1 VTASLPDGP
10 NHPTTADRPTDSPPP
25 ETRSRGAEPEKVGP
39 YLADA
44 LGDPRWRSC
53 TTTLIAGGKSNLTY
67 LVASEAGEVVLR
79 RPPLGHVLPTAHD
92 MRREARIL
100 AALGPTPV
108 PVPQVLAA
116 ESSPDLLGQPFY
128 VMSKVDGHIAR
139 ESLPPGYC
147 DSPQQRWAV
156 GEGLVD
162 VLVDLH
168 RVDYREV
175 GLEGFGKPEG
185 FLERQVRR
193 WVGQWQA
200 SKEADL
206 PALDAL
212 AADLAASVPAS
223 GATGIVHGD
232 YRLDNCMLDPTECGR
247 IAAVLDW
254 ELSTV
259 GDPLV
264 DVGLL
269 LVYWTQAD
277 DDTTSGSGL
286 PGVTSL
292 PGFPTRAEVLERY
305 AARSGRDVSA
315 LPWYT
320 AYGAFKL
327 AVILEGIAMRVRGGS
342 MLGDGFEGVA
352 DRVPVLV
359 EMGRS
364 ALADGVGG
372 AR

>member
-1 VTASLPDGP
+1 VTAAES
-10 NHPTTADRPTDSPPP
+10 
-25 ETRSRGAEPEKVGP
+25 SRGAEPGKVGP

-44 LGDPRWRSC
+44 LGDGRWAQC

-92 MRREARIL
+92 MRREARVMSAL
-100 AALGPTPV
+100 APTAV
-108 PVPQVLAA
+108 PVPRVLAA
-116 ESSPDLLGQPFY
+116 EASPDLLGQPFY
-128 VMSKVDGHIAR
+128 VMAKVEGHVAR
-139 ESLPPGYC
+139 ESLPPGYA
-147 DSPQQRWAV
+147 DTVQERRAV

-168 RVDYREV
+168 AVDHREV
-175 GLEGFGKPEG
+175 GLEAFGKPEG

-193 WVGQWQA
+193 WVGQWEA
-200 SKEADL
+200 SKVEEL

-212 AADLAASVPAS
+212 AADLTARIPAS
-223 GATGIVHGD
+223 GAAGIVHGD
-232 YRLDNCMLDPTECGR
+232 YRLDNCLLDPATPGR

-264 DVGLL
+264 DLGLL
-269 LVYWTQAD
+269 LVYWTQKGD
-277 DDTTSGSGL
+277 DPASGAGL
-286 PGVTSL
+286 PCVTCL
-292 PGFPTRAEVLERY
+292 PGMPTRLDVAERY
-305 AARSGRDVSA
+305 AARSGRDVDD
-315 LPWYT
+315 LPWYA

-327 AVILEGIAMRVRGGS
+327 AVILAGVAMRARGGS
-342 MLGDGFEGVA
+342 MLGDGFDGLAE
-352 DRVPVLV
+352 RVPVLV
-359 EMGRS
+359 DLGRS